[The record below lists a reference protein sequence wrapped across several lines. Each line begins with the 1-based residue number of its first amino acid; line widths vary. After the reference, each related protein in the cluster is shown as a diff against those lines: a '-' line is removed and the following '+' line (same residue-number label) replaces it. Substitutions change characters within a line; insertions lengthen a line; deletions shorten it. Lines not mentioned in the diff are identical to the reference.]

1 MSVWFNSMPDLINT
15 HKYMHFYLVALKIVP
30 PNACVEN
37 Y

>member
-1 MSVWFNSMPDLINT
+1 MFANVKIRKQKFEDLT
-15 HKYMHFYLVALKIVP
+15 LKIVP